1 MSENTVAVA
10 TDAAMSYF
18 GLALSENIARRP
30 DTGYVICKDAVIGR
44 TGKQQYLVSSLAP
57 AQLKDLG
64 LHGRYR
70 SHEVVDVWRD
80 SDEVFS
86 AATLASFEDMPL
98 TDNHPKDF
106 VTAKNHR
113 QHSRGHVR
121 NIRRGDTPL
130 TTGDYPILGDLIITD
145 SDLAEDVLQRRKRE
159 LSCGYNYHLAYDGQR
174 LSQVGITGNHVAVVP
189 KGRAGAEARINDAAA
204 PRKEYPVMN
213 VKDLLI
219 GLGLKQMATDNADP
233 DKVAEAARA
242 AYATDSATA
251 GVAPKDPA
259 LEAKD
264 AEIAELKTKLQTAT
278 DALKAKD
285 EDKESEEEKK
295 KKKQEAED
303 AELADKLAALDEDE
317 EEEEEGKKKEK
328 AEDAEFIQP
337 IGEVTDRRAALRELR
352 PIVARSKDAAA
363 IARFNKIVAKAN
375 DEIKGGTPSDSYA
388 QVHKASGTISAQ
400 ARDSAVM
407 MTDAVK
413 RLNERATKRSRGE
426 EK

>member
-64 LHGRYR
+64 LDGKYR

-98 TDNHPKDF
+98 TDNHPLEF
-106 VTAKNHR
+106 VTTKNHR

-121 NIRRGDTPL
+121 NIRRGDSPL
-130 TTGDYPILGDLIITD
+130 STGDYPILGDLIITD
-145 SDLAEDVLQRRKRE
+145 EDLAEDVLQRRKRE

-204 PRKEYPVMN
+204 PRKEYPMMN
-213 VKDLLI
+213 GKDLLVA
-219 GLGLKQMATDNADP
+219 LGLKQMVTDNADP

-242 AYATDSATA
+242 AYATDSVLTVGLAA
-251 GVAPKDPA
+251 KDPA

-264 AEIAELKTKLQTAT
+264 AEIAELKTKLTE
-278 DALKAKD
+278 ALKAKD
-285 EDKESEEEKK
+285 EKKDDEEEKK
-295 KKKQEAED
+295 DKAED
-303 AELADKLAALDEDE
+303 SLADKLAALDEDDDE
-317 EEEEEGKKKEK
+317 EEEKKKKEK
-328 AEDAEFIQP
+328 AEDADFIQP
-337 IGEVTDRRAALRELR
+337 FGVESVPSDLRAALRELR
-352 PIVARSKDAAA
+352 PLVARSKDEALKAK
-363 IARFNKIVAKAN
+363 FNKLAAKAN
-375 DEIKGGTPSDSYA
+375 DTVKGTTPENSYGVVKVA
-388 QVHKASGTISAQ
+388 AATKSAAANDASADYSA
-400 ARDSAVM
+400 
-407 MTDAVK
+407 
-413 RLNERATKRSRGE
+413 RLNARAEARSRGE
-426 EK
+426 EVK